1 MKPKI
6 PPFCRN
12 FAEVMCTYMIIPKY
26 NVLPK
31 SHQVMKTLNRIS
43 VYLILILGVIMTLN
57 GCKKEPEVSE
67 CNEPAIDVPF
77 QGFGTSVGGNDCTL
91 QNIDDTQTEVTIVID
106 NIADFQ
112 KYVYCING
120 LEVDFSKHFMLA
132 GRTKRPACAYME
144 NQTLSLKCDQ
154 LHYSIEIGP
163 MVCQKPTDVFYF
175 AIVAKEYLKYPSKF
189 SVTINER

>member
-1 MKPKI
+1 
-6 PPFCRN
+6 
-12 FAEVMCTYMIIPKY
+12 MIIPKY

-91 QNIDDTQTEVTIVID
+91 KNIDDTQTEVAIVID